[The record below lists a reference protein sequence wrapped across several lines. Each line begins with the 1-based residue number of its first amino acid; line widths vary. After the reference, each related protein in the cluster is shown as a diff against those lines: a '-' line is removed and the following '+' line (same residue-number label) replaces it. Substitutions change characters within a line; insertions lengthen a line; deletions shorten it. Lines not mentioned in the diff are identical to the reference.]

1 MAHLQRFS
9 NLLIEF
15 GIEVKGVLGD
25 AKALRELA
33 TDDRDE
39 VISALKAAGV
49 QKVGQRIKLEQA
61 LRERPGENDDP
72 RSEWNASES
81 TASSS
86 SAPVSNSYSGATK
99 KEENTMEWYLEKM
112 RVTNEK
118 LAAQRTFIGPLP
130 EEHKP
135 IDAAKSPMDRALE
148 FYGDDSNGEGSDS
161 DAAPADTRFD

>member
-72 RSEWNASES
+72 RSES
-81 TASSS
+81 TASS